1 MAWYKS
7 SKEASKK
14 FGLPKKATSV
24 MTGGLSDIKQVG
36 QAWSSAVKQPTY
48 AISNS
53 ISSGSAQPMK
63 EYAGDMWSQG
73 VKQPLN
79 KLGAAVGITDKDKEG
94 PSSIGGNVP
103 DYSKFSLNLTSSAP
117 TSNQAMTGDQIGQQ
131 YSNLQSL
138 AKMREGAAAQ
148 GEQLAIQRR
157 LASSGMGGSGAG
169 MRMQQKA
176 GDMSSRRLAEHQL
189 GLGAEEAQARQRQG
203 EAAAGR
209 DFQERQFEYQKQKDQ
224 AEFETNK
231 EVIAENQRI
240 ARATQ
245 RYNER
250 GLFGQL
256 FSDLFGGG

>member
-1 MAWYKS
+1 MALFKMKTPKIGGTLGKVAGKVKS
-7 SKEASKK
+7 AAGE
-14 FGLPKKATSV
+14 
-24 MTGGLSDIKQVG
+24 
-36 QAWSSAVKQPTY
+36 AWSYGVKQPTQ
-48 AISNS
+48 ATAASFQ
-53 ISSGSAQPMK
+53 SGSIQPMK
-63 EYAGDMWSQG
+63 DYASGVQEKGGDVWSQN

-79 KLGAAVGITDKDKEG
+79 KLGAAIGITDKDKEG

-176 GDMSSRRLAEHQL
+176 GDMSARRLAEQQL

-240 ARATQ
+240 ARAAQ